1 MLLIAGIDPG
11 ATGATAIY
19 DLDADKLVSIW
30 DLPNYKV
37 QVGKTTRTRLDIDD
51 LHAQFE
57 MLKLMGVRLIG
68 IENVQGGVFGSNRK
82 QGAVSAFQFGYT
94 FGLLTMA
101 ARATG
106 IPYDTA
112 SPAVWKLQE
121 KVPRAEVGIVAKA
134 DKDFPEHRDLF
145 HTTRGRLLHDRAEAA
160 FLARYFARIK
170 WPAMQPRESLRKL
183 AAGLSKPKRA
193 RKA

>member
-11 ATGATAIY
+11 ATGAIAIY
-19 DLDADKLVSIW
+19 DHDADKLISIW

-51 LHAQFE
+51 LFDHFE
-57 MLKLMGVRLIG
+57 ALKLLGVRLIG
-68 IENVQGGVFGSNRK
+68 IENVQGGVFGSGRK
-82 QGAVSAFQFGYT
+82 QGVSSAFSFGYT

-101 ARATG
+101 ARGTG
-106 IPYDTA
+106 IPYDVA

-121 KVPRAEVGIVAKA
+121 KVPRHEVGIVGKA
-134 DKDFPEHRDLF
+134 DKEFPEHRAMF
-145 HTTRGRLLHDRAEAA
+145 HTTRGRLMHDRAEAA

-183 AAGLSKPKRA
+183 AAGLPKTR
-193 RKA
+193 RGKK

>member
-11 ATGATAIY
+11 STGAIAVY
-19 DLDADKLVSIW
+19 DFDASKLVSIW

-37 QVGKTTRTRLDIDD
+37 VVGKGTRTRLDIDD
-51 LHAQFE
+51 LFLQFE
-57 MLKLMGVRLIG
+57 TLKMMGVRLIG
-68 IENVQGGVFGSNRK
+68 IENVQAGVFDSGRK
-82 QGAVSAFQFGYT
+82 QGASSAFQFGYT

-101 ARATG
+101 AKGTG
-106 IPYDTA
+106 IPYDAA

-121 KVPRAEVGIVAKA
+121 KVPRHEIGIVAKA
-134 DKDFPEHRDLF
+134 NKDFPEHKDMFR
-145 HTTRGRLLHDRAEAA
+145 TTRGRLRHDRAEAA
-160 FLARYFARIK
+160 FIARYFARIK

-183 AAGLSKPKRA
+183 AAGLPKQRRG